1 MIEYIIA
8 GFIVFFM
15 TLFAIGSLFVKDEEE

>member
-1 MIEYIIA
+1 MIEYII
-8 GFIVFFM
+8 GGLTVLFM

>member
-8 GFIVFFM
+8 GLIVFFM